1 MATTNGNSCERA
13 AVLSS
18 PMASNSHAF
27 QQTFHPAH
35 TTPGVNPQYSYFGPV
50 MTGVQGVPLR
60 PSPTS
65 MADGGGGGACCNGI
79 PGFTCGTF
87 VKIPGLST
95 GLDPGDKYTIADV
108 TRWYSGGL
116 ADKVFINALKAQGA
130 MEALGALAVP
140 SHAAVTKLVGQASAV
155 VSRVDPSG
163 QQGVQTFA
171 SMPYNKA
178 VPSTGA
184 IAVAP
189 LAVSGW

>member
-1 MATTNGNSCERA
+1 
-13 AVLSS
+13 
-18 PMASNSHAF
+18 MASSSHAF
-27 QQTFHPAH
+27 QHTFHPNN
-35 TTPGVNPQYSYFGPV
+35 TTPGVNPQYTYLYTNGPAFTNGPV
-50 MTGVQGVPLR
+50 VPTGGIVMGGMQGVPFR

-95 GLDPGDKYTIADV
+95 GLDPGDKYAIADV

-116 ADKVFINALKAQGA
+116 SDKVFINAVKAQGA
-130 MEALGALAVP
+130 MEVLGGLAVP
-140 SHAAVTKLVGQASAV
+140 SHAAVTKLVGQANAV

-184 IAVAP
+184 ITVAP